1 MVNSTELSENL
12 LLFDF
17 NSILYSNY
25 DDTTVLTN
33 MTNKKL
39 PSSKVD
45 DIEFTLPKN
54 VVDRRKKSRSHDKLY
69 QIMAGINVLAWIVLM
84 LALIVFHYARPEFIT
99 GVQNFWGIEGRDFWA
114 EEHLGDLLTLL
125 QICLF
130 LTIVTIVLRAKR
142 NRRKMDRFGVNILI
156 LLIISITSLVT
167 IYLTI

>member
-1 MVNSTELSENL
+1 MFE
-12 LLFDF
+12 F

-25 DDTTVLTN
+25 DDTNVFTN
-33 MTNKKL
+33 MTNKKRA
-39 PSSKVD
+39 SSDVD

-69 QIMAGINVLAWIVLM
+69 QIMAGLNMLAWIM
-84 LALIVFHYARPEFIT
+84 LISALILFHYARPEFIT
-99 GVQNFWGIEGRDFWA
+99 GVQNFWGIDGRDFWS

-130 LTIVTIVLRAKR
+130 LTILTIVLRARR
-142 NRRKMDRFGVNILI
+142 NRRKTDRFGVNILI